1 MLNAPQSR
9 AARALLDWT
18 QADLAARSNLSVVT
32 IRDFEKGR
40 RIPGPNNLLGIRYA
54 FEREGIVFF
63 NDGAPG
69 ARLMPRSEAA

>member
-1 MLNAPQSR
+1 
-9 AARALLDWT
+9 
-18 QADLAARSNLSVVT
+18 VVT

>member
-40 RIPGPNNLLGIRYA
+40 RIPGPNNLLGIRHA

-63 NDGAPG
+63 NDGSPG
-69 ARLMPRSEAA
+69 ARLMLRPEAA